1 MVKANELR
9 IGNKIKVYNDVA
21 TVDGVDSTT
30 IYTTGY
36 FDDERLLGNCDC
48 SFETA
53 QPIPLTPEILEKCG
67 FQLAP
72 QRISIYEKGLLRLW
86 LGHTGC
92 IAYLINKDTRES
104 HYIRDI
110 QHLHQLQNV
119 YYALTG
125 EELSIYL

>member
-1 MVKANELR
+1 MIAANELR
-9 IGNKIKVYNDVA
+9 LGNWVEHMTNGNKWQI
-21 TVDGVDSTT
+21 T
-30 IYTTGY
+30 ISDFVEEYEMGQAM
-36 FDDERLLGNCDC
+36 FHMK
-48 SFETA
+48 
-53 QPIPLTPEILEKCG
+53 PIPLTPEILEKCG

-110 QHLHQLQNV
+110 QHLHQLQNL
-119 YYALTG
+119 YFALTG
-125 EELSIYL
+125 EELEIKL